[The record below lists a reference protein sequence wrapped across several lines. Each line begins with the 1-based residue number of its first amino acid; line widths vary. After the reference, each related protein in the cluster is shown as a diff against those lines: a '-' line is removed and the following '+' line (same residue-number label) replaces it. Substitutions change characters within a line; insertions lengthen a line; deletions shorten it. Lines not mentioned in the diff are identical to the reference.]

1 MMEMMMMEDLPL
13 MQPCSNA
20 TTKAHASSAYG
31 TKTEV
36 CATSSEVSSYV
47 SWAGGGGSEDGET
60 IDSISLYSARYERSQ
75 RKNGAISNIVE
86 AIDDAIA
93 QIFDVFVISPDDID
107 CVADVIDEATQ
118 ELAAQLTEENAENAL
133 GSGGFEVQV
142 L

>member
-1 MMEMMMMEDLPL
+1 MEMMVMEDLPL

-20 TTKAHASSAYG
+20 TTKAHVSSAYG

-60 IDSISLYSARYERSQ
+60 IDSISLYSARYERS
-75 RKNGAISNIVE
+75 RREKGAIANIV
-86 AIDDAIA
+86 DAIA